1 MKFFT
6 KVKWL
11 MFNFLSYIP
20 VPLKFLSFIEI
31 LSSMLQGKGWGSSTI
46 KHEVNACLSIFKNP
60 PKILIDIGA
69 HEGTYTEEVR
79 KKVHNIECYLFEPS
93 TTNIKILNQKFLN
106 DKDKVFINNFALSNK
121 KADAIL
127 FSNTPGSGIGSLT
140 KRRLDHFKRLGSQG
154 YDWEMNVEEEVSL
167 IRFDE
172 YWKNK
177 NQLIDYV
184 KIDVEGHELDVLEGF
199 GDLINKINLIQF
211 EFGGCNIDT
220 RTFFQD
226 FWYFFQEKNFL
237 LYRISPRG
245 LRLIEFYTPRE
256 ENFMTSNYIAVNQ
269 NIHLEN

>member
-11 MFNFLSYIP
+11 IFNFLSNIP
-20 VPLKFLSFIEI
+20 IPFKFLSFVEI
-31 LSSMLQGKGWGSSTI
+31 LSSMLQGKGWGSNTI
-46 KHEVNACLSIFKNP
+46 KHEVSACLSILKST

-69 HEGTYTEEVR
+69 HEGIYTQEVR
-79 KKVHNIECYLFEPS
+79 KKVDKIECHLFEPS
-93 TTNIKILNQKFLN
+93 TSNIKILNQKFLN
-106 DKDKVFINNFALSNK
+106 DIDKVSINNFALSNK
-121 KADAIL
+121 KTNAIL

-140 KRRLDHFKRLGSQG
+140 KRKLDHFKRLESRG
-154 YDWEMNVEEEVSL
+154 YDWEMNIEEQVSL

-172 YWKNK
+172 YWTNK
-177 NQLIDYV
+177 DQTIDYV

-199 GDLINKINLIQF
+199 GDLINKIKLIQF

-226 FWYFFQEKNFL
+226 FWYFFRDKNFL

-245 LRLIEFYTPRE
+245 CRLIKFYTPRE
-256 ENFMTSNYIAVNQ
+256 ENFMTSNYVAINQ
-269 NIHLEN
+269 NIQP

>member
-31 LSSMLQGKGWGSSTI
+31 LSSMLQGKGWGSSSI
-46 KHEVNACLSIFKNP
+46 KQEVNACLSIFKNP

-69 HEGTYTEEVR
+69 HKGTYTEEVR

-93 TTNIKILNQKFLN
+93 ITNIKILNQKFLN

-199 GDLINKINLIQF
+199 GDLINKIKLIQF

-245 LRLIEFYTPRE
+245 RRLIEFYTPRE

-269 NIHLEN
+269 NV